1 MESRIK
7 SLRKKRGLIQEIL
20 ATELGITQQMLSK
33 YEKDISTIKIDV
45 LKNLAKYF
53 NVTTDYLLGLSD
65 VKRELTGQIRVNE
78 IIDEYYDLIEVYKKL
93 DQYDQEMVWTMMQAV
108 KKLLKKGRKMKK
120 MINIAICDDDIETT
134 GRIDSALCSIAKKNF
149 IPAEM
154 EVFWDGKH
162 LVNAVEGGTRFDIIF
177 LDIEM
182 GEVDGITTARK
193 IREVDKNA
201 LIIYVTSHES
211 YMQETFSVRPFRFLV
226 KPVDEN
232 QMSDCF
238 VAAYEEVSSADNYF
252 RYSYQRLSHKILI
265 HNILYFESKKRKV
278 YIVTEKE
285 IFELYGKLNDIEKS
299 LKASK
304 ASFLRIHQS
313 FLINYKHI
321 DGLAYDFVIMD
332 NGKRISISEDRRR
345 LISEQYCAME
355 DTFYVGR

>member
-1 MESRIK
+1 
-7 SLRKKRGLIQEIL
+7 
-20 ATELGITQQMLSK
+20 
-33 YEKDISTIKIDV
+33 
-45 LKNLAKYF
+45 
-53 NVTTDYLLGLSD
+53 
-65 VKRELTGQIRVNE
+65 
-78 IIDEYYDLIEVYKKL
+78 
-93 DQYDQEMVWTMMQAV
+93 
-108 KKLLKKGRKMKK
+108 MKK

-149 IPAEM
+149 VPAEM

-201 LIIYVTSHES
+201 LIIYVTSHEN